1 MSKKANATKLT
12 NSREDI
18 LCEFLNTGYLEKSSL
33 DQFSC
38 SEDSLSKLYQEF
50 QAAFPDSITCK
61 KAGGLGKHVDILVE
75 TPSGLKGIE
84 IKTSEKKIKPE
95 VLTWHPWEGGV
106 QFCQGQVKSAL
117 MSSFLGD
124 CAMPMVG
131 AWHQKLTEE
140 IIKKKLPTFEVP
152 TLEDYTKILF
162 TISSHTKQS
171 SPAAKLINELR
182 SNEPLRK
189 EVQQLWLQFEDEW
202 FSSHQPNREAFQT
215 MLQNL
220 MGEKDYWININK
232 SGAFLIEG
240 FQVKGLTF
248 LGTANKPEGGSY
260 FHYSMKLQKK
270 SGGDTQEV
278 PFQLKFYWK
287 NGGQGVQNINL
298 LMVSD

>member
-12 NSREDI
+12 HSREDI
-18 LCEFLNTGYLEKSSL
+18 LCQYLNTGYLDKPSL

-38 SEDSLSKLYQEF
+38 SEDALSKLFIEF
-50 QAAFPDSITCK
+50 QTAFPSYTTCK
-61 KAGGLGKHVDILVE
+61 KAGGLGKHVDIVVE

-84 IKTSEKKIKPE
+84 IKTSEKKMKPE
-95 VLTWHPWEGGV
+95 VLTWQPWEGGV
-106 QFCQGQVKSAL
+106 QFCQGQVKSVL

-124 CAMPMVG
+124 CAMPMVA
-131 AWHQKLTEE
+131 AWHKKLIEE
-140 IIKKKLPTFEVP
+140 IMKKKLPTFDIP

-162 TISSHTKQS
+162 TIGGHTKYP

-182 SNEPLRK
+182 SNESLRK
-189 EVQQLWLQFEDEW
+189 EVQQLWLHFEDEW
-202 FSSHQPNREAFQT
+202 FNSHQPNLEAFQT
-215 MLQNL
+215 MLENL

-240 FQVKGLTF
+240 FNVKGLTF
-248 LGTANKPEGGSY
+248 LGTAKKPEGGTY
-260 FHYSMKLQKK
+260 YRYSMKLQKK
-270 SGGDTQEV
+270 SGGDEKEV